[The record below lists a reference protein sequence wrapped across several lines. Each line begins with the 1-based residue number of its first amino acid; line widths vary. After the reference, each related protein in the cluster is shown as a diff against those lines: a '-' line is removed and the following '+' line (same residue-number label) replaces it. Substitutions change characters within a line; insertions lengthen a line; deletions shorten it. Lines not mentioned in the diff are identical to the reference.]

1 MYVQSQSAYLEG
13 RAVSGQGVKA
23 YGNAEVE
30 LDSFLNLGTVW
41 RRIIS
46 FKFQPPV
53 NSPVASSTPLKRK
66 NLLPLLRIEQG
77 LLSIPARILITVPT
91 TLRSSLYVCVCVC
104 VYIYI
109 YTHTHRHNVCICV
122 CVCVYIYI
130 HTHTHVYNLPT
141 M

>member
-46 FKFQPPV
+46 FRSQPPL

-66 NLLPLLRIEQG
+66 KSAALVKNRTRTPQY
-77 LLSIPARILITVPT
+77 SSTYSNHCTDYPT
-91 TLRSSLYVCVCVC
+91 
-104 VYIYI
+104 
-109 YTHTHRHNVCICV
+109 
-122 CVCVYIYI
+122 
-130 HTHTHVYNLPT
+130 
-141 M
+141 